1 MYPFKTRI
9 FRAWHVEIPM
19 YGTASYKI
27 RTSWFNGL
35 FRTLF
40 DLIVDWYERSN
51 QRRRLAEVGPRML
64 KDIGISRV
72 DVWQEVNKPFWR
84 P

>member
-1 MYPFKTRI
+1 
-9 FRAWHVEIPM
+9 M
-19 YGTASYKI
+19 YGIASYRI

-40 DLIVDWYERSN
+40 DLIVEWNERSQ
-51 QRRRLAEVGPRML
+51 QRRRLAEMGPRML
-64 KDIGISRV
+64 KDIGISTT